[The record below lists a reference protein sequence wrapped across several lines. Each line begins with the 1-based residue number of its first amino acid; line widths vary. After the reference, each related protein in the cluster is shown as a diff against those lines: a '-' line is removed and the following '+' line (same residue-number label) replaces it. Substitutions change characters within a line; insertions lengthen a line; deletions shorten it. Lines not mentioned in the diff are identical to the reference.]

1 MGLFG
6 PKLEWEAP
14 WSWAKVTFT
23 LWLRDL
29 AIIDMLWLK
38 KFARTVDGGIERV
51 I

>member
-6 PKLEWEAP
+6 PKLEWEEL